1 MFPTA
6 GSVGGA
12 LRWAG
17 HPHIGVGQIAI
28 SLVFLCRLLT
38 QHPRIADEVAEE
50 THALELEK
58 HAENGDHTNRKRI
71 ESPGVINI
79 L

>member
-1 MFPTA
+1 M
-6 GSVGGA
+6 GGA

-17 HPHIGVGQIAI
+17 HPHIGVGQTAI
-28 SLVFLCRLLT
+28 SLVSLCRLFK
-38 QHPRIADEVAEE
+38 QQPRIADEVAEE

-71 ESPGVINI
+71 ESPKVINS

>member
-1 MFPTA
+1 MFLPA
-6 GSVGGA
+6 GSVEGA

-17 HPHIGVGQIAI
+17 HPHIGVGQKAI
-28 SLVFLCRLLT
+28 SLVSLCRLLT
-38 QHPRIADEVAEE
+38 QHPRTADEVAEE
-50 THALELEK
+50 IHTLELEK

-71 ESPGVINI
+71 ESPGVINN